1 MDHEALEDP
10 EVLQNGNDV
19 AMADLKNGQTN
30 SGFEEKMQREKPQKY
45 RQNVQNTCHA

>member
-1 MDHEALEDP
+1 MSKKELEQMDHEALEDP

-30 SGFEEKMQREKPQKY
+30 SGFEEKM
-45 RQNVQNTCHA
+45 